1 MFQSTFALNM
11 HWHNVTQKFPQNNLH
26 SPLPSSWTVTQKISG
41 GLNKDPNRHTHLL
54 MDEILSVISTPWC
67 IIGASPASYRIKA
80 QAGALCLINLYDII
94 RGESSRLFV
103 AAAAYYAY
111 YYYYNHNY
119 NYQWT
124 TSLVPLAEEEAKEE
138 EEAEES
144 FEITV
149 FDEAHAAEPD
159 L

>member
-1 MFQSTFALNM
+1 M
-11 HWHNVTQKFPQNNLH
+11 
-26 SPLPSSWTVTQKISG
+26 QKIELKRKSI
-41 GLNKDPNRHTHLL
+41 KYDPSETYWRIVCINMALHLAKRKEAPV
-54 MDEILSVISTPWC
+54 DP
-67 IIGASPASYRIKA
+67 
-80 QAGALCLINLYDII
+80 
-94 RGESSRLFV
+94 SRLFV
-103 AAAAYYAY
+103 AAAAYYAYYY

-149 FDEAHAAEPD
+149 FDEAHAAETD